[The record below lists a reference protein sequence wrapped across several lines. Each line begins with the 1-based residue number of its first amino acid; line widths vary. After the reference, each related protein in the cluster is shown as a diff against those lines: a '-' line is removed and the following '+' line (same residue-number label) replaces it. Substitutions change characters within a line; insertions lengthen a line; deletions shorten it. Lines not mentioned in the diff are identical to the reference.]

1 MAFIP
6 LQFVLLCK
14 NSGKNQDLLHSRPGT
29 APDFV
34 AQVVQDGAQTK
45 GFLSG
50 FMNIVAIFYSASQV
64 LMQPPAHVQ
73 PARILVL

>member
-14 NSGKNQDLLHSRPGT
+14 SSGNNQDLLHSRPRT

-34 AQVVQDGAQTK
+34 QEGAQMK
-45 GFLSG
+45 GFWSG
-50 FMNIVAIFYSASQV
+50 FIHLFAIFYSASQV
-64 LMQPPAHVQ
+64 LIQAPALLQPT
-73 PARILVL
+73 RILVL

>member
-6 LQFVLLCK
+6 LQFVLLRK
-14 NSGKNQDLLHSRPGT
+14 SSGNNRGLLHSRPRA

-34 AQVVQDGAQTK
+34 AQVVQEGAQMK

-50 FMNIVAIFYSASQV
+50 FIHFIASFFYSASQV
-64 LMQPPAHVQ
+64 LILEST
-73 PARILVL
+73 RTLVL